1 MLRPRHLK
9 THRAVCRQ
17 KKLLNHLQNPLAGT
31 RASTLVDTLGGV
43 ETKALVDTLADQ
55 VAEAKSG
62 KPCITIAHIKP
73 EVLINTLANTLVLA
87 DSHPLGN
94 TGLS

>member
-1 MLRPRHLK
+1 M
-9 THRAVCRQ
+9 
-17 KKLLNHLQNPLAGT
+17 
-31 RASTLVDTLGGV
+31 GGV
-43 ETKALVDTLADQ
+43 ETKALVDTLADE
-55 VAEAKSG
+55 VAEAKSE

-94 TGLS
+94 TG